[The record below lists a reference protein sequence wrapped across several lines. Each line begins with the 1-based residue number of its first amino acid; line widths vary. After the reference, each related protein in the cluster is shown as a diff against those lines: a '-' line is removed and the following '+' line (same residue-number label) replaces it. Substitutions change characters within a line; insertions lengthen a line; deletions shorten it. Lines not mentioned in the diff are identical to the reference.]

1 MRVEISLLVALV
13 TLCSATPA
21 YCEGIP
27 AQKAENSV
35 EEVEVPSME
44 MIEFLGAWETDDGE
58 WVDPLLLEDIP
69 IPDQESS
76 NE

>member
-1 MRVEISLLVALV
+1 
-13 TLCSATPA
+13 
-21 YCEGIP
+21 
-27 AQKAENSV
+27 
-35 EEVEVPSME
+35 ME